1 MPYIERDGNY
11 YTFQNLQSPI
21 LVGEYDY
28 GYLLVL
34 KLTFADGWYSNDL
47 VLWNGWIPYRIIGE
61 INSDDF
67 Y

>member
-1 MPYIERDGNY
+1 
-11 YTFQNLQSPI
+11 

>member
-1 MPYIERDGNY
+1 MPYIEREGNY
-11 YTFQNLQSPI
+11 YTFQNLQGSFQ
-21 LVGEYDY
+21 VGQYDY

-34 KLTFADGWYSNDL
+34 KLTFADAWYSDDL

-61 INSDDF
+61 IDPDDF